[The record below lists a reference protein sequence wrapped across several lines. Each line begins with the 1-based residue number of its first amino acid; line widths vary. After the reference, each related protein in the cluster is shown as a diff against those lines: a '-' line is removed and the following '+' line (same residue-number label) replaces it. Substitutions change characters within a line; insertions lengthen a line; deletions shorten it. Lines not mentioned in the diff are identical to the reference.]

1 MVLLVTGK
9 CDENCWYCPL
19 SKEKRGHDVVY
30 ADELKVMKD
39 EDIIEEAKSID
50 AEGTGITGGDPLI
63 SNTTFRYISLLK
75 SEFGD
80 DHHIHLYTSTT
91 ELDRIRRAEEEGL
104 DEIRFHPPLDVWSN
118 IDDSE
123 FIPLLKLLND
133 YDIDVG
139 LEVPVIPGLQREL
152 RRLIETAAP
161 YVDFINL
168 NELEFSSTNW
178 EELTKRGLIQAGDV
192 SSSVKGSQEI
202 GLAMLKHGYPVPLHY
217 CSSSFKDGVQL
228 TNRIKRR
235 ARNVAKPGD
244 IVTEEGMLIRGI
256 ILCEDPLEVKDKIQK
271 TFGVPAKLIRY
282 DREKERVEV
291 CLEVLERIHG
301 ELPYDCFGIEEY
313 PTADRLEVE
322 RWPL

>member
-9 CDENCWYCPL
+9 CYENCWYCPL
-19 SKEKRGHDVVY
+19 SEEKRGHDVVY

-80 DHHIHLYTSTT
+80 EHHIHLYTSTT

-139 LEVPVIPGLQREL
+139 LEVPVIPGQQREL

-192 SSSVKGSQEI
+192 SSAVKGSQEI

-235 ARNVAKPGD
+235 AKNVAKPGD

-256 ILCEDPLEVKDKIQK
+256 ILCDDPVKVKDKIQNK
-271 TFGVPAKLIRY
+271 FGIPAKLIRY
-282 DREKERVEV
+282 DKEKERVEV
-291 CLEVLERIHG
+291 CLEVLERIHE